1 MNKFYNIYNDKEIND
16 AMNNKYLLNFKYK
29 LNDKIY
35 ISKKYGIVIRNLN
48 EIENDILSESLIL
61 KIYKILSL
69 FKNTKQIFD
78 DKKLQEIKSTYLKQF
93 TDFNDQ
99 TIIAYDLE
107 GVEQNNLFD
116 KIIIIIKDNINNI
129 DSKNIE
135 NISKKIANQYLENCI
150 VLYSEKEK
158 SIYNLINRCANYN
171 NEDIDLFDKYDDF
184 IFKYIEL
191 WNSLNFNQYNY
202 FGIKVNNFT
211 TKLDLIINLFD
222 LEKME
227 IFDEC
232 IKIFDSPI
240 MIDIDDEVLFY
251 FIINRF
257 YSCYYM
263 DNNNRILLYFSLLEL
278 LLSHK
283 PSCKNDSSISMQL
296 SNNIIICSKK
306 YNQIEISEKEIRELY
321 NYRSLLIHGNFNKIH
336 KALQK
341 IKKFDFAKRLIVELE
356 IEEFVEDDFFMVN
369 LLRIR
374 MLEIFSFIYKIYCI
388 DKLYVE
394 KLKMKR
400 SRSCILDKIK
410 YLFIGGKYE

>member
-35 ISKKYGIVIRNLN
+35 ISKKYGIIIRNLN

-61 KIYKILSL
+61 KICKILSL

-99 TIIAYDLE
+99 TIITYDLE
-107 GVEQNNLFD
+107 GFEHDNLFD

-158 SIYNLINRCANYN
+158 SIYNLINRCTNYN

-211 TKLDLIINLFD
+211 TKLDLIIDLFD

-240 MIDIDDEVLFY
+240 MVDIDDDVLFY

-257 YSCYYM
+257 YSYYM

>member
-61 KIYKILSL
+61 KICKILSL

-99 TIIAYDLE
+99 TIITYDLE
-107 GVEQNNLFD
+107 GFEHDNLFD

-158 SIYNLINRCANYN
+158 SIYNLINRCTNYN

-211 TKLDLIINLFD
+211 TKLDLIIDLFD

-240 MIDIDDEVLFY
+240 MVDIDDDVLFY

-257 YSCYYM
+257 YSYYM

>member
-61 KIYKILSL
+61 KICKILSL

-99 TIIAYDLE
+99 TIITYDLE
-107 GVEQNNLFD
+107 GFEHDNLFD

-158 SIYNLINRCANYN
+158 SIYNLINRCTNYN

-211 TKLDLIINLFD
+211 TKLDLIIDLFD

-240 MIDIDDEVLFY
+240 MVDIDDDVLFY

-257 YSCYYM
+257 YSYYM

-296 SNNIIICSKK
+296 SYNIIICSKK